1 MVIWCLLQNQWERSV
16 PSAQCTYG
24 SSKELLQVLEQK
36 PAPGQQDLV
45 TSAVKTV
52 TKLLYLTCTYLN
64 LKKILWL
71 DTKKLLTMTSFFLL
85 AQPEIHS
92 SNKLNF

>member
-1 MVIWCLLQNQWERSV
+1 MAIWCLLQNQWERSV

-36 PAPGQQDLV
+36 PAPGQRDLV

-52 TKLLYLTCTYLN
+52 IKSLYWTCTYLN
-64 LKKILWL
+64 LKKFYGWIQKIANN
-71 DTKKLLTMTSFFLL
+71 DFFLL

-92 SNKLNF
+92 SNYL